1 MCKIKA
7 KANGVFQFQLIKCTE
22 RCPAVQG
29 TAPLGSSEGERGP
42 APVCGK
48 NEEQNRSFNAFYPT
62 HMLRQWAA
70 VMTHLLLIRVPP
82 QM

>member
-1 MCKIKA
+1 MHKIKA
-7 KANGVFQFQLIKCTE
+7 KANKSFPVPLIKCAA
-22 RCPAVQG
+22 RCPAAHG
-29 TAPLGSSEGERGP
+29 RAPVGSSEGEKGP
-42 APVCGK
+42 APICSK
-48 NEEQNRSFNAFYPT
+48 NEERNKSFNAFYPT